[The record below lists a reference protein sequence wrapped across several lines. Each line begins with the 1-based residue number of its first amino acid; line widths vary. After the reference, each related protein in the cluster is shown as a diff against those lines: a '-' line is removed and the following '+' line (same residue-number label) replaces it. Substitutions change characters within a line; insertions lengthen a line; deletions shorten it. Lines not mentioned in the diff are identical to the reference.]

1 MGNYDNIT
9 DAEFDREII
18 RLAQENIGETVSID
32 GVYEIISEHYNNEA
46 LENIMKDKRD
56 KRRAR
61 LMKVLTTPAWQL

>member
-1 MGNYDNIT
+1 MGKYDNIT
-9 DAEFDREII
+9 EAEFNREIL

-32 GVYEIISEHYNNEA
+32 GVYELISEHYNDEA

-61 LMKVLTTPAWQL
+61 LMKVLTTPA